1 LLVDSSHLASSTY
14 RHIEDNYGRYLKE
27 HVASGI
33 DIAKSLSEVV
43 LDTIID
49 TAKNGPLKKELL
61 MLRIDI
67 YAGRIG
73 YLETESDETAGLMT
87 GLRERLDRG
96 CQYENKKARWEAV
109 IGDLTKDM
117 QDIRKDQ
124 DQLEDKLRSD
134 TDCLQQ
140 IKYSN
145 PDTKIDVYISRGV
158 GLLRILSKSR
168 KKIENA
174 IKKAWKVGEIYVDD
188 KKYI

>member
-1 LLVDSSHLASSTY
+1 MLVDSSHLASSTY

-145 PDTKIDVYISRGV
+145 PDT
-158 GLLRILSKSR
+158 
-168 KKIENA
+168 
-174 IKKAWKVGEIYVDD
+174 
-188 KKYI
+188 

>member
-1 LLVDSSHLASSTY
+1 MLVDSSHLASSTY